1 MPQQQSFIV
10 PLALMLVVWYFLLIR
25 PQRKKDKE
33 HKDMISSLKK
43 NDEVVT
49 IGGIHGVV
57 VLVKE
62 KTLAVRVDDTTNTK
76 IEIDKN
82 SVGYLKKSSRQQ
94 AVKSG

>member
-62 KTLAVRVDDTTNTK
+62 KTLTVRVADTTYTK